1 MKKMHLPIRLLS
13 LLLAVALLCGLAAPA
28 RAVGTGGTRPSF
40 TQVDHRQV
48 SASLQE
54 PFVESQTNETD
65 HVDTDLVRVSIFLKK
80 ASTLEAGYST
90 QAIATD
96 TALVAY
102 RGRPCGFAGQ
112 SHFFH

>member
-96 TALVAY
+96 TAAVA
-102 RGRPCGFAGQ
+102 
-112 SHFFH
+112 